1 METDT
6 QRLDDRLA
14 KIEAEHRIKNIA
26 LVNRLI
32 GILRNND
39 ELARE
44 LRRALNGEA
53 WTSAGGIWLSGDGR
67 CGGLKR
73 NRAECGC

>member
-1 METDT
+1 METEIKRGDIYPYSIE
-6 QRLDDRLA
+6 DRLER
-14 KIEAEHRIKNIA
+14 IQIEHRAENIA

-53 WTSAGGIWLSGDGR
+53 
-67 CGGLKR
+67 
-73 NRAECGC
+73 